1 MKRGKKVLLIL
12 GGVVVLGGI
21 VLYSVKSYNQGV
33 VTVQTAK
40 VAKQDLTQMVTASGQ
55 IKPKDTVNV
64 NAEGFGKIVEI
75 PVKEGDRVKKGQ
87 VLLRVESIQPAAE
100 VEAQRALLRSSAEAV
115 KSSEAN
121 SKSAQAD
128 LTRSKADFAR
138 ARLNWERAQGLFKDQ
153 LIAKSEF
160 DSRKAEFESAEAAVE
175 LASARVQQ
183 AKADLERAR
192 YGQQQAQA
200 SLARAADVLRKTT
213 YVAPLNG
220 TVTTLPV
227 HVGENVVPGIQ
238 NASGSFLMT
247 IADMS
252 IITAE
257 VKVDETDIVNVQ
269 LGQQGDVTIDAIP
282 DKTFKGHVT
291 EIGSSAVIR
300 STGLATSQVTG
311 GSQEAKDF
319 KVVVTLDNPPGN
331 LRPGLSTTAKIT
343 TATRKNIVAIPIQAL
358 TIRTQKEL
366 EEAEKANQKKEKG
379 KGGTT
384 LAASKNAAAGDDPK
398 KDAKKE
404 IQGVFVIGDRRA
416 RFVPVNTGITGVTDI
431 EVLSGLKE
439 GDEIVTGSYKALRTL
454 KPGARVKIDNKTKSG
469 EEKEQTS

>member
-1 MKRGKKVLLIL
+1 MKRWKKILLIFV
-12 GGVVVLGGI
+12 GVVILAAI
-21 VLYSVKSYNQGV
+21 VLYSIKSYNQGV

-40 VAKQDLTQMVTASGQ
+40 VAKQDLTQVVTASGQ
-55 IKPKDTVNV
+55 IKPKDTVNI

-100 VEAQRALLRSSAEAV
+100 VDAQRALLQSSAEAV
-115 KSSEAN
+115 KSAEAN
-121 SKSAQAD
+121 YRSAQAD
-128 LTRSKADFAR
+128 LTRSKADFDR
-138 ARLNWERAQGLFKDQ
+138 AKLNWERAQGLFHDQ
-153 LIAKSEF
+153 LIARSEF
-160 DSRKAEFESAEAAVE
+160 DGRRAEFESSQAAVE
-175 LASARVQQ
+175 LAAARVQQ
-183 AKADLERAR
+183 AKADLERAG
-192 YGQQQAQA
+192 YGRQQAQA
-200 SLARAADVLRKTT
+200 TLARATDVLRKTT

-252 IITAE
+252 VITAE
-257 VKVDETDIVNVQ
+257 VKVDETDIVNVKHAQ
-269 LGQQGDVTIDAIP
+269 DADVTIDAIP
-282 DKTFKGHVT
+282 DKTFKGRVT
-291 EIGSSAVIR
+291 EIGSSAIIR
-300 STGLATSQVTG
+300 STGLATSQVIG

-319 KVVVTLDNPPGN
+319 KVVVTLDSPPEN
-331 LRPGLSTTAKIT
+331 LRPGLSTTAKVV

-366 EEAEKANQKKEKG
+366 EEAEKANQKKG

-404 IQGVFVIGDRRA
+404 IQGVFVVRDRKA
-416 RFVPVNTGITGVTDI
+416 QFVPVNTGITGVTDI

-439 GDEIVTGSYKALRTL
+439 GDELVTGSYKALRTL
-454 KPGARVKIDNKTKSG
+454 KPGARVKIDNKAKGG
-469 EEKEQTS
+469 EEKEQSS

>member
-1 MKRGKKVLLIL
+1 MKRWKKILLIVA
-12 GGVVVLGGI
+12 GVIVLAGI
-21 VLYSVKSYNQGV
+21 VLYSIKSYNQGV

-40 VAKQDLTQMVTASGQ
+40 VSKQDLTQMVTASGQ
-55 IKPKDTVNV
+55 IKPKDTVNI

-87 VLLRVESIQPAAE
+87 VLLRLESTQPAAD
-100 VEAQRALLRSSAEAV
+100 VAAQRAWLQSSVQAVKSAEA
-115 KSSEAN
+115 N
-121 SKSAQAD
+121 FRSAQAD
-128 LTRSKADFAR
+128 LTRSRADFER
-138 ARLNWERAQGLFKDQ
+138 AKLNWERAQGLFKEQ
-153 LIAKSEF
+153 LISRSEY
-160 DSRKAEFESAEAAVE
+160 DARKAEFESSQAAVD

-192 YGQQQAQA
+192 FGQQQAQA
-200 SLARAADVLRKTT
+200 TLTRASDVLHKTT
-213 YVAPLNG
+213 YLAPLSG

-247 IADMS
+247 IADTS
-252 IITAE
+252 VITAE
-257 VKVDETDIVNVQ
+257 VKVDETDIVNVK
-269 LGQQGDVTIDAIP
+269 LGQDADVTIDAIP
-282 DKTFKGHVT
+282 NKTFKGRVT
-291 EIGSSAVIR
+291 EIGSSAIIR
-300 STGLATSQVTG
+300 STGLATSQVTA

-319 KVVVTLDNPPGN
+319 KVVVTLQDAPDN
-331 LRPGLSTTAKIT
+331 LRPGLSTTAKVV
-343 TATRKNIVAIPIQAL
+343 TATRKSIVAIPIQAL

-366 EEAEKANQKKEKG
+366 DEAEKAGQTKG

-384 LAASKNAAAGDDPK
+384 LAASKNAAASDDPK

-404 IQGVFVIGDRRA
+404 IQGVFVTGDRRA
-416 RFVPVNTGITGVTDI
+416 HFVPVTTGITGVTDI

-454 KPGARVKIDNKTKSG
+454 KPGARIKIDNKAKSG
-469 EEKEQTS
+469 EEKEASSS